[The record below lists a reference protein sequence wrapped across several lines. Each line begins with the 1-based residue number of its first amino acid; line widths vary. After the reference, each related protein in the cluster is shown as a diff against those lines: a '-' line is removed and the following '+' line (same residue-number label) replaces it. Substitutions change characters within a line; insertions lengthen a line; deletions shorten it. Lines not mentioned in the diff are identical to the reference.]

1 MSIEKSSRIWARDL
15 ENAPDLYLCFR
26 KKFHLDRMT
35 APAKAQIAA
44 ETDFALYVN
53 GSRVP
58 VTQFPDF
65 EWEKTFSELDLSPHL
80 HEGENTIAVL
90 VWRLGMGNATHRLCP
105 GGLLFALS
113 AGGSVIRSDGS
124 WKVRKSAG
132 YRSGNCRFSS
142 IPVGYRFE
150 FDAKVREDWTAAD
163 YDDSGWEYA
172 AELPRPAADG
182 SWNRMKR
189 RPLPPLQEIPPGE
202 VSVIW
207 QGEVLLPVGNAP
219 AGSSGEPFLRYI
231 LPENAFSGWKKG
243 WNGVS
248 DENSGSPY
256 PLPLS
261 PGGKSIRLN
270 PPQQ

>member
-1 MSIEKSSRIWARDL
+1 
-15 ENAPDLYLCFR
+15 
-26 KKFHLDRMT
+26 MT

-142 IPVGYRFE
+142 IPVGYRLNSMR
-150 FDAKVREDWTAAD
+150 KCGKTGRQQIMT
-163 YDDSGWEYA
+163 
-172 AELPRPAADG
+172 
-182 SWNRMKR
+182 
-189 RPLPPLQEIPPGE
+189 I
-202 VSVIW
+202 
-207 QGEVLLPVGNAP
+207 P
-219 AGSSGEPFLRYI
+219 AGNMRR
-231 LPENAFSGWKKG
+231 NC
-243 WNGVS
+243 
-248 DENSGSPY
+248 
-256 PLPLS
+256 
-261 PGGKSIRLN
+261 PGRRLTAVGTE
-270 PPQQ
+270 

>member
-26 KKFHLDRMT
+26 KKFHLGRMT

-53 GSRVP
+53 ESRVP

-150 FDAKVREDWTAAD
+150 FDAKVRDR
-163 YDDSGWEYA
+163 
-172 AELPRPAADG
+172 LDG
-182 SWNRMKR
+182 S
-189 RPLPPLQEIPPGE
+189 
-202 VSVIW
+202 
-207 QGEVLLPVGNAP
+207 
-219 AGSSGEPFLRYI
+219 
-231 LPENAFSGWKKG
+231 
-243 WNGVS
+243 
-248 DENSGSPY
+248 
-256 PLPLS
+256 
-261 PGGKSIRLN
+261 RL
-270 PPQQ
+270 